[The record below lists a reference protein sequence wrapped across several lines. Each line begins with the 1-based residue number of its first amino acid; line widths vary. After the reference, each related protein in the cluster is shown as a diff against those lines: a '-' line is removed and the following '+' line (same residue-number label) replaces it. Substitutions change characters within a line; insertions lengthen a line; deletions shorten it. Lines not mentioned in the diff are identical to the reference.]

1 MSELAYRY
9 QEKGIYT
16 KTEGN
21 LTTLFFGS
29 EPATVYAFPGT
40 NAPGAFEATTADES
54 LTPRQKELAKPD
66 TAAVAAMADLADQS
80 PTPRQKELAKPDT
93 VDMAVEPLESYDQ
106 LRALLDFFAAQGS
119 QRDVCLMTF
128 GFCTGLRISDLL
140 NLKIGDIVE
149 SVSPMVFKRAI
160 DIHEQKT
167 GKRTVGHLDDM
178 LITPAMQE
186 AFSRYMTTKPADDT
200 GTDRY
205 LFTTIRTHGRKPM
218 NISTIQKA
226 MIPAF
231 ATVCP
236 HLHCSTHTMRKTF
249 VSIIHTFASQATMT
263 GAGLNPATAC
273 QIALRH
279 ASASTTLAYMGT
291 MKSGMLSLRKAV
303 SDFVQGKTKIRSL
316 KSEYT
321 WETIDD

>member
-9 QEKGIYT
+9 QEHSNVYT
-16 KTEGN
+16 TTEGN
-21 LTTLFFGS
+21 ITRLFFGCS
-29 EPATVYAFPGT
+29 GAQAENPAPVEVERPAADSIPTCASFAVDPMKA
-40 NAPGAFEATTADES
+40 ATGLDEN

-66 TAAVAAMADLADQS
+66 V
-80 PTPRQKELAKPDT
+80 
-93 VDMAVEPLESYDQ
+93 VDMACMPLESYEQ
-106 LRALLDFFAAQGS
+106 MKAVLDNFERRGYY
-119 QRDVCLMTF
+119 REVCLLTF

-140 NLKIGDIVE
+140 NLKIGDIIE
-149 SVSPMVFKRAI
+149 SSNPMVFKRAI
-160 DIHEQKT
+160 DIREQKT

-186 AFSRYMTTKPADDT
+186 AFTKYFSRKYHFENKLDY
-200 GTDRY
+200 Y
-205 LFTTIRTHGRKPM
+205 LFSTPNSMGRKPM
-218 NISTIQKA
+218 SIRTIQQNLAPVFKA
-226 MIPAF
+226 
-231 ATVCP
+231 VCP
-236 HLHCSTHTMRKTF
+236 DLHCSTHTMRKTF
-249 VSIIHTFASQATMT
+249 VSIINTFASQATMT

-279 ASASTTLAYMGT
+279 ANASTTLAYMGT

-303 SDFVQGKTKIRSL
+303 SDFVLGKTKIKSL